1 MVILLGLGIGFI
13 PAGITLVVASRV
25 YRKRMRDPDLV
36 LWSGVIAMILAAV
49 LLTIAFLWR

>member
-13 PAGITLVVASRV
+13 PAGIVLIVASRI

-49 LLTIAFLWR
+49 LLTIAFLWS

>member
-1 MVILLGLGIGFI
+1 MVVLMGLGIGFI
-13 PAGITLVVASRV
+13 PAGVILVVASRL

-49 LLTIAFLWR
+49 LLTIVLLWR